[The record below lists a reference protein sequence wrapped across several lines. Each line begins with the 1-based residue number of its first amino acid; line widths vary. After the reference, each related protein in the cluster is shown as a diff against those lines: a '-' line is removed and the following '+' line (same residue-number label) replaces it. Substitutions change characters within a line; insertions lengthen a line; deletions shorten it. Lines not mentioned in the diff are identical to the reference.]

1 MDETAIRAFF
11 EKDQF
16 AKRCG
21 IAIDEVSEQL
31 TLKACTLCPRACGVN
46 REEGKMGYCHESVQ
60 LVVGRAALHH
70 WEEPCV
76 SGSKGSGAVFFSGC
90 TMGCVF
96 CQNYHLA
103 HGETGKAISIQR
115 LAQIFIE
122 LQEQGA
128 HNINLVTP
136 THYTLQIIEALKIAK
151 KQGLYIPVVYNCSGY
166 EKVETLKALEGLVQ
180 VYLPDFKYV
189 DEALA
194 LKYSNAPHYF
204 EYASKGV
211 AEMLRQVGEVQL
223 DEEGIIQKGV
233 IVRHLMLPGQLMDSK
248 AVVRHLLETFGNQ
261 IWVSLMN
268 QYTPLEQ
275 VALYPELNRKVTK
288 KAYNRLIDFALE
300 LGLENGFIQEG
311 ETAKESFI
319 PLFNGEGV

>member
-1 MDETAIRAFF
+1 MNYKLSLE
-11 EKDQF
+11 ECK
-16 AKRCG
+16 
-21 IAIDEVSEQL
+21 
-31 TLKACTLCPRACGVN
+31 LCPRACGVN
-46 REEGKMGYCHESVQ
+46 RENGQRGYCHASNQ

-70 WEEPCV
+70 WEEPCI
-76 SGSKGSGAVFFSGC
+76 SGTRGSGAVFFSGC

-96 CQNYHLA
+96 CQNHQLSK
-103 HGETGKAISIQR
+103 GDVGKAISVER

-136 THYTLQIIEALKIAK
+136 THYTLQIIEALKMAK
-151 KQGLYIPVVYNCSGY
+151 KQGLILPVVYNCSGY
-166 EKVETLKALEGLVQ
+166 ERVETLKLLEGFVQ
-180 VYLPDFKYV
+180 IYLPDFKYYS
-189 DEALA
+189 EALA
-194 LKYSNAPHYF
+194 RKYSKAPHYF
-204 EYASKGV
+204 EYASKAVG
-211 AEMLRQVGEVQL
+211 EMVRQVGEAQFN
-223 DEEGIIQKGV
+223 EEGIMEKGV
-233 IVRHLMLPGQLMDSK
+233 IVRHLLMPGQLMDSK
-248 AVVRHLLETFGNQ
+248 AIVRYLYETFKSQ

-275 VALYPELNRKVTK
+275 VKNCPELNRKVTK